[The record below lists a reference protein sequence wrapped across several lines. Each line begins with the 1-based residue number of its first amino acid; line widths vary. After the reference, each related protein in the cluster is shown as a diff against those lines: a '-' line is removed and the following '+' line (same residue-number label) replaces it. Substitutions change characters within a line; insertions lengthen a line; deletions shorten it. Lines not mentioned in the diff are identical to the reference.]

1 MTIVEHPDDSYGIR
15 HGSAARTGRQYDAE
29 PLEPFSLMLRIGAR
43 MERQS
48 RCGGRFRVAL
58 REC

>member
-1 MTIVEHPDDSYGIR
+1 MEHPDDSYGIR

-48 RCGGRFRVAL
+48 RCGGRFRFAL